1 MKKNRVDLNG
11 LYHWV
16 LDEFEKAKEREI
28 ILYNSADNIPIPP
41 DFFNYNNDKV
51 FSSGVYV
58 YFDLDENGTP
68 YIRFGADPEWGY
80 ISHIKASDKYNLD
93 VIFDPLFYLLD
104 FIFEREH
111 LLDNYQRYLM
121 TDNKEYDILLDNI
134 HLFSKKEE
142 EVLMTNKYTREDF
155 RKDFAKI
162 KFNKNDKLVNNNNVI
177 TNNKDLLWEKRREL
191 TSLFHHP
198 ENTGYPER
206 EEVEISKY
214 LIFDK
219 DLDKLKNGDNFRFN
233 NIDYIVDRV
242 QISDDKPHKGNI
254 TEHGI
259 EIEEESLS
267 GSIKLFK
274 TPDNINYTFDFYKTN
289 QVKNKHAIFFCCSL
303 YEDQDYIHDIT
314 RPIPDDRELVVE
326 IGSILASDRAY
337 NAEDFEYL
345 RGVPTPEGESIAEKT
360 ERAFIK
366 EFYQHPEKLKES
378 FDVREWSTQ
387 YILKNFDLDL
397 INSFN
402 YDVEPVVKTT
412 RKRKI

>member
-16 LDEFEKAKEREI
+16 LNEFEKAKEREI

-58 YFDLDENGTP
+58 YFDLDENGIP
-68 YIRFGADPEWGY
+68 YIHFGADPEWDDV
-80 ISHIKASDKYNLD
+80 SRIKAADRHNLD

-104 FIFEREH
+104 FIFQREH

-142 EVLMTNKYTREDF
+142 EVLMIKKYTREDF

-162 KFNKNDKLVNNNNVI
+162 KFNTNKKLVNNKNVI
-177 TNNKDLLWEKRREL
+177 TNDKELLWKKRREL

-254 TEHGI
+254 TEYGI

-274 TPDNINYTFDFYKTN
+274 AQDNINYTFDFYKTN
-289 QVKNKHAIFFCCSL
+289 KVKNKHAIFFCCSL
-303 YEDQDYIHDIT
+303 YEDQDYIYDIT
-314 RPIPDDRELVVE
+314 RPIPDDRDLVE

-366 EFYQHPEKLKES
+366 EFYQHTEKLREN

-387 YILKNFDLDL
+387 YILKNFGLDL
-397 INSFN
+397 SNSFN